1 MVDRMPQHPQEQAP
15 RRSWPRRARWC
26 VGAGVILAISAV
38 MIWPLRGVSIQQ
50 VIAMSLPA
58 AVLIVGGLIAAVL
71 PDSATGRRLSFRAG
85 FLVGLLVTRL
95 RSGTRQPRA

>member
-1 MVDRMPQHPQEQAP
+1 MDDRVPQHREQAP
-15 RRSWPRRARWC
+15 RRSRPRRAAWC

-38 MIWPLRGVSIQQ
+38 MTWPLRAVSVQQ
-50 VIAMSLPA
+50 VIAIGLPA
-58 AVLIVGGLIAAVL
+58 AVLIIGGLIAAVL
-71 PDSATGRRLSFRAG
+71 PDSATGRPLSFRAG